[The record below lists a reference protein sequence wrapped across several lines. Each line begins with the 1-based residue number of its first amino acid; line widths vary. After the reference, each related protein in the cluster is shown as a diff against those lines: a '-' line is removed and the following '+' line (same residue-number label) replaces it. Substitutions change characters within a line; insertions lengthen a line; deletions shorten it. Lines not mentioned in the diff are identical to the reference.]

1 MTEEELARLT
11 PEERARLA
19 AAEQEALSILKR
31 QLNEG
36 RREPRRHQRF
46 ALAVFV
52 FVAVLALVL
61 MGIAWL
67 VTRFSG

>member
-1 MTEEELARLT
+1 MTQEELDRLT

-36 RREPRRHQRF
+36 RRSPRRHQRY
-46 ALAVFV
+46 ALVV
-52 FVAVLALVL
+52 FVAVAILGFVVF
-61 MGIAWL
+61 GIAWL
-67 VTRFSG
+67 VSRL